1 MLHVSGPSPW
11 EARRGYRCRVS
22 VPVERLQRLPLFS
35 ELSFDVLERVAR
47 SFEEKQVSAGT
58 RLILEGA
65 SGYSFFVIE
74 SGQVDVERGGKHLET
89 LGPGDFFGEAAI
101 LTGERRNA
109 TVTASSDVTVLF
121 LFGAEFR
128 VLESELPAAAEQ
140 IKQKMTERSERQPAD
155 RRTA

>member
-1 MLHVSGPSPW
+1 
-11 EARRGYRCRVS
+11 
-22 VPVERLQRLPLFS
+22 
-35 ELSFDVLERVAR
+35 LSFDVLERVAR
-47 SFEEKQVSAGT
+47 SFEEKQVSAGV
-58 RLILEGA
+58 RLILEGS

-74 SGQVDVERGGKHLET
+74 SGHVDVERSGKLVES

-109 TVTASSDVTVLF
+109 TVTANSDLIVLV

-140 IKQKMTERSERQPAD
+140 IRQKMTERSERQSAD
-155 RRTA
+155 RPTA